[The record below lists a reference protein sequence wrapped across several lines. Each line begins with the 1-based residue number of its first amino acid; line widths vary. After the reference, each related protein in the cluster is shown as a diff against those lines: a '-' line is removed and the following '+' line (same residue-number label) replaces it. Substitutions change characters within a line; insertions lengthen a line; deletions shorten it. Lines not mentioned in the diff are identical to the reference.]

1 MGFLSALKNLLS
13 PDVTTP
19 EMDTEKEREALRRA
33 WGLDPDDPVLAP
45 ERADQKASE
54 QAELDPSGSS
64 YDRHLWQNKMVR
76 FATEAKEI
84 AKIDF
89 AGHVAELMAE
99 HRNLGISDELAN
111 ATAYSAFETAV
122 RNVVADRKISLAEHA
137 YLDALRE
144 ALGLPNET
152 ATEIV
157 KGVVADAESVFQAK
171 IEGV

>member
-19 EMDTEKEREALRRA
+19 EIVTEKEREALRRA

-45 ERADQKASE
+45 ERADQKASA

-99 HRNLGISDELAN
+99 HRNLGTPLLKRL
-111 ATAYSAFETAV
+111 FETLWQTAKS
-122 RNVVADRKISLAEHA
+122 A
-137 YLDALRE
+137 
-144 ALGLPNET
+144 LPNT
-152 ATEIV
+152 HISTP
-157 KGVVADAESVFQAK
+157 
-171 IEGV
+171 